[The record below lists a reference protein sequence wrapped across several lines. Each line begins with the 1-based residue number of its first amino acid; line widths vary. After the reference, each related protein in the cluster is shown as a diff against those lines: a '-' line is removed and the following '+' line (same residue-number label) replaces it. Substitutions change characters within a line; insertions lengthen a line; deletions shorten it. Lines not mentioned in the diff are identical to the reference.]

1 MKRLFLA
8 SIIILLLVSCASFR
22 VVSDS
27 NDTATSIYYEVL
39 LESEES
45 VENRYNF
52 IYYLYSEDSL
62 ERVITEA
69 EKALS
74 IYPDYTRFLK
84 IEALAYRELD
94 NKEEYSKTLKRVIEK
109 EPYDEELRDLYLDSL
124 LALEDKETALTFSKE
139 TIILFPE
146 NEKAISVLAE
156 NSDFYTYLD
165 SINKEKEEKEAEEK
179 AKIEAEE
186 AKKEAEEAEQGTEK
200 EDITTPD
207 KPEEPATP
215 TEAIPPENE
224 SLAPEKPEEPAPPEI
239 GATPQEP
246 AQEEKEQN

>member
-8 SIIILLLVSCASFR
+8 SIIILLLVSCASVR

-62 ERVITEA
+62 ERVVTEA

-84 IEALAYRELD
+84 IEALAYRELE

-215 TEAIPPENE
+215 TEATPPENE

>member
-1 MKRLFLA
+1 M
-8 SIIILLLVSCASFR
+8 
-22 VVSDS
+22 SDS

-84 IEALAYRELD
+84 IEALAYRELE

-156 NSDFYTYLD
+156 NSAFYTYLD
-165 SINKEKEEKEAEEK
+165 SINKEKEAKEAEEK
-179 AKIEAEE
+179 AKREAEE
-186 AKKEAEEAEQGTEK
+186 ATKETEETE
-200 EDITTPD
+200 ESRGESIATPD
-207 KPEEPATP
+207 EPAPP
-215 TEAIPPENE
+215 TEATAPE
-224 SLAPEKPEEPAPPEI
+224 SKSPATPEKPEEQAPP
-239 GATPQEP
+239 AKP
-246 AQEEKEQN
+246 EEGNEK